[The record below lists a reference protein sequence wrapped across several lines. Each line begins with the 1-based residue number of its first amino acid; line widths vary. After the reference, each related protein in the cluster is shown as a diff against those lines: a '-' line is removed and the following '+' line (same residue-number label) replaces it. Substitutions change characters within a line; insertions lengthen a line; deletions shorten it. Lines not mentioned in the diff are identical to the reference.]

1 VLSYFLGF
9 TGFLVTLML
18 QLSVFSQWKILSG
31 SADIVLLYVIAWSLY
46 DRTKW
51 MWIMLLIMLGMV
63 SLVSALPF
71 FIPAI
76 VYLLVFWASRLV
88 QSRVWQTPLLAMFVL
103 TFGATLVQI
112 LLTVGFLFVQRADI
126 NFSQALIEVA
136 LPALLLNML
145 LAIPIHALV
154 RELAFFAFP
163 QGVEE

>member
-1 VLSYFLGF
+1 MISYLLGF

-31 SADIVLLYVIAWSLY
+31 SADIILLFVIAWCLQ
-46 DRTKW
+46 DRSKW
-51 MWIMLLIMLGMV
+51 LWVMLLVIVGMV

-71 FIPAI
+71 FILAI
-76 VYLLVFWASRLV
+76 VYLVVFRVSRLLHD
-88 QSRVWQTPLLAMFVL
+88 RVWQTPLLAMFVL
-103 TFGATLVQI
+103 TFGATLLQTI
-112 LLTVGFLFVQRADI
+112 LTVGYMFIQRVDI
-126 NFSQALIEVA
+126 NFSEALIQVA

-154 RELAFFAFP
+154 RELAFLAFP

>member
-1 VLSYFLGF
+1 MISYLLGF

-31 SADIVLLYVIAWSLY
+31 SADIILLFVIAWCLQ
-46 DRTKW
+46 DRSKW
-51 MWIMLLIMLGMV
+51 LWIMLLVIIGMV

-71 FIPAI
+71 FILAI
-76 VYLLVFWASRLV
+76 VYLVVFRVSRLLHD
-88 QSRVWQTPLLAMFVL
+88 RVWQTPLLAMFVL
-103 TFGATLVQI
+103 TFGATLLQTI
-112 LLTVGFLFVQRADI
+112 LTVGYMFIQRVDI
-126 NFSQALIEVA
+126 NFSEALIQVA

-154 RELAFFAFP
+154 RELAFLAFP

>member
-1 VLSYFLGF
+1 
-9 TGFLVTLML
+9 
-18 QLSVFSQWKILSG
+18 
-31 SADIVLLYVIAWSLY
+31 
-46 DRTKW
+46 
-51 MWIMLLIMLGMV
+51 MLLIMMGMV

-103 TFGATLVQI
+103 TFGATIVQI

-154 RELAFFAFP
+154 RELAFIAFP